1 MEIYNIIFDTFD
13 SISTGTFL
21 ASFTVTY
28 LACFPLVHLVLSQ
41 NDIYCKLGKA
51 RQSYIQCK
59 LLEVGVFIFLCYMGI
74 MALVKEDIHLFDTTN
89 HRQNPQVM
97 INMATVYTV
106 KDVVEMVI
114 NKKMT
119 RTTYLHH
126 SCVVLAYFHV
136 QSVLHGDY
144 NVEGIFK
151 VLFINSHFLITPKF
165 NSFQCFLY
173 YGAFTALNF
182 PYKLFLAI
190 RFFVDRSGKV
200 YSYMKT
206 LTIIHKILCVLINFY
221 WQFFYVTKLVDVV
234 SEKGYIVGEFSV

>member
-89 HRQNPQVM
+89 HKQNPQVM

-151 VLFINSHFLITPKF
+151 VLP
-165 NSFQCFLY
+165 
-173 YGAFTALNF
+173 
-182 PYKLFLAI
+182 
-190 RFFVDRSGKV
+190 
-200 YSYMKT
+200 
-206 LTIIHKILCVLINFY
+206 INFY
-221 WQFFYVTKLVDVV
+221 FLLSDQPKILL
-234 SEKGYIVGEFSV
+234 FSVFSVLWGLYCSKFSLQTVPSIKIFCGQIWYTVFIHEDTDNYSQNSVCSHQLLLAIFLC

>member
-1 MEIYNIIFDTFD
+1 MDIYNIIFDTFD
-13 SISTGTFL
+13 SVSTGIFL
-21 ASFTVTY
+21 VSFTVTY
-28 LACFPLVHLVLSQ
+28 LACFPVVHLILSQ
-41 NDIYCKLGKA
+41 LDKYCKLSHD

-59 LLEVGVFIFLCYMGI
+59 LLEVLVFIFLCYMGI
-74 MALVKEDIHLFDTTN
+74 MALVKGDIHLFDTTN
-89 HRQNPQVM
+89 HKQNPQVM

-106 KDVVEMVI
+106 KDVVEMFI

-136 QSVLHGDY
+136 QTVLHGDY

-151 VLFINSHFLITPKF
+151 VLNTIIYIYIIISI
-165 NSFQCFLY
+165 FQCFLY

-182 PYKLFLAI
+182 PYKLFLAL
-190 RFFVDRSGKV
+190 RFFVDRSGKM
-200 YSYMKT
+200 YSYMKNVT
-206 LTIIHKILCVLINFY
+206 LIHKILCVFINFY

-234 SEKGYIVGEFSV
+234 EEKGYIVGEHF

>member
-21 ASFTVTY
+21 VSFTVTY
-28 LACFPLVHLVLSQ
+28 LACFPVLHLVLSQ
-41 NDIYCKLGKA
+41 LDKYSKLSYD

-59 LLEVGVFIFLCYMGI
+59 LLEVLVFIFLCYMGI

-89 HRQNPQVM
+89 HKQNPQVM

-106 KDVVEMVI
+106 KDVVEMFI

-151 VLFINSHFLITPKF
+151 AFSINTLLFLPKF
-165 NSFQCFLY
+165 STF
-173 YGAFTALNF
+173 
-182 PYKLFLAI
+182 
-190 RFFVDRSGKV
+190 
-200 YSYMKT
+200 
-206 LTIIHKILCVLINFY
+206 
-221 WQFFYVTKLVDVV
+221 
-234 SEKGYIVGEFSV
+234 

>member
-89 HRQNPQVM
+89 HKQNPQVM

-151 VLFINSHFLITPKF
+151 VLSINLINS
-165 NSFQCFLY
+165 N
-173 YGAFTALNF
+173 
-182 PYKLFLAI
+182 
-190 RFFVDRSGKV
+190 
-200 YSYMKT
+200 
-206 LTIIHKILCVLINFY
+206 LTTSIVPHSVCDQNPIHISN
-221 WQFFYVTKLVDVV
+221 Q
-234 SEKGYIVGEFSV
+234 SPFSSIDFIHL